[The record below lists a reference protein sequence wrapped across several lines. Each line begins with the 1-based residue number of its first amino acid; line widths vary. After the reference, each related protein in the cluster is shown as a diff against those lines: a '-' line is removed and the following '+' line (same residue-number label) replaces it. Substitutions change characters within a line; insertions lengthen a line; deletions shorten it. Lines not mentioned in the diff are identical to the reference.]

1 MDSCYGD
8 VPLDE
13 GIRSRCIDGV
23 NGLSMHIL
31 EAGYRS
37 PDQPLVLL
45 LHGFPELAFSWRKL
59 MPLIAA
65 RGYHVIAPDLRGYG
79 VTTGWDGDYDGDLAS
94 FRLSSL
100 VRDILALL
108 AALGH
113 QRVAAVVGHD
123 FGSPLAAWCAL
134 LHPHIFGCV
143 ALLSAPFPGPPR
155 PGRDPWPHIDAALS
169 ALQPPRRHYQ
179 RYYATRDANPDMR
192 TSAQGLSTFLR
203 AYFHCKSHDWPNN
216 RPHALKSW
224 RAEDLAVLPRYYV
237 MDLEKGMAATAAD
250 MAPSPEEI
258 ERCTWLT
265 DAELQVYVTEF
276 GRTGFQGALNWYRN
290 TFDAASVAELAAF
303 HGRRI
308 EVPACFIA
316 GRSDWGTYQTPGALE
331 AMTSACASY
340 AGPYFIE
347 EAGHW
352 VAQEQPRRLDAT
364 LGEFLTRE
372 AH

>member
-13 GIRSRCIDGV
+13 GITARCSDGV

-31 EAGYRS
+31 EGGYRS
-37 PDQPLVLL
+37 PDRPLVLL

-155 PGRDPWPHIDAALS
+155 RGPQHFPPGLLSLQKPRLAEQSAARPEVLARRGSCRLAAL
-169 ALQPPRRHYQ
+169 LRDGPRKGHGGHRGRHGTLA
-179 RYYATRDANPDMR
+179 RRNR
-192 TSAQGLSTFLR
+192 TLHLAHRRGASGVRKRIRPYRLSGRPQLVPQHLR
-203 AYFHCKSHDWPNN
+203 C
-216 RPHALKSW
+216 
-224 RAEDLAVLPRYYV
+224 
-237 MDLEKGMAATAAD
+237 
-250 MAPSPEEI
+250 
-258 ERCTWLT
+258 RC
-265 DAELQVYVTEF
+265 
-276 GRTGFQGALNWYRN
+276 G
-290 TFDAASVAELAAF
+290 
-303 HGRRI
+303 
-308 EVPACFIA
+308 
-316 GRSDWGTYQTPGALE
+316 
-331 AMTSACASY
+331 
-340 AGPYFIE
+340 
-347 EAGHW
+347 
-352 VAQEQPRRLDAT
+352 
-364 LGEFLTRE
+364 
-372 AH
+372 

>member
-1 MDSCYGD
+1 MESCYGD
-8 VPLDE
+8 APLDE
-13 GIRSRCIDGV
+13 GIRSRRIDGV

-94 FRLSSL
+94 FRLSRL

-123 FGSPLAAWCAL
+123 FGSPVAAWCAL

-169 ALQPPRRHYQ
+169 ALQPPRKHYQ
-179 RYYATRDANPDMR
+179 RYYATRDANPDMH

-258 ERCTWLT
+258 DRCTWLT

-290 TFDAASVAELAAF
+290 TFDAAAVAELAAF
-303 HGRRI
+303 NGQRI

>member
-94 FRLSSL
+94 FRLSRL
-100 VRDILALL
+100 VRDVLALR

-123 FGSPLAAWCAL
+123 FGSPLAAWRAL

-169 ALQPPRRHYQ
+169 ALQPPRKHYQ
-179 RYYATRDANPDMR
+179 RYYATRDANPDMH

-203 AYFHCKSHDWPNN
+203 AYFHCK
-216 RPHALKSW
+216 
-224 RAEDLAVLPRYYV
+224 
-237 MDLEKGMAATAAD
+237 AT
-250 MAPSPEEI
+250 
-258 ERCTWLT
+258 T
-265 DAELQVYVTEF
+265 
-276 GRTGFQGALNWYRN
+276 GRTI
-290 TFDAASVAELAAF
+290 
-303 HGRRI
+303 GR
-308 EVPACFIA
+308 
-316 GRSDWGTYQTPGALE
+316 TP
-331 AMTSACASY
+331 
-340 AGPYFIE
+340 
-347 EAGHW
+347 
-352 VAQEQPRRLDAT
+352 
-364 LGEFLTRE
+364 
-372 AH
+372 

>member
-79 VTTGWDGDYDGDLAS
+79 CTTGWDGDYDGDLAS
-94 FRLSSL
+94 FRLSRL

-364 LGEFLTRE
+364 LGEFLTPE